1 MNDEDEPLD
10 PQIEALRIR
19 LMRLMRGGLIFGL
32 GALVLMLA
40 LIYRFAP
47 AGDRPSDIPGESVA
61 PSPVAGVDVPITLPQ
76 GARLV
81 DTAVGTDRLALT
93 LQMPDGRTVIRVVN
107 TSGREIVSYRLEPA
121 EN

>member
-47 AGDRPSDIPGESVA
+47 TGDRADVSVA
-61 PSPVAGVDVPITLPQ
+61 AAPVADLDVPIALPA

-81 DTAVGTDRLALT
+81 GTAVGIDRLALT
-93 LQMPDGRTVIRVVN
+93 LQMSDGRTVIRVVD
-107 TSGREIVSYRLEPA
+107 TSGRKIVSYRLDHTTD
-121 EN
+121 